1 MNPQYV
7 EALILPFGQDA
18 EIIACRD
25 FLRKSTRTPGQSFTE
40 CITTFDSVYCHHQ
53 QLLHQIGRQKLQETA
68 ISTLKQISPFLVSD
82 KCSKL
87 FTSWA
92 KQQAQHKQP
101 VTKERILD
109 VIQRFK
115 AQPDLQLLDT
125 RKLPH
130 HLDFVCAKY
139 VGSSSRPPFPTRPRS
154 PSKDRKPPN
163 KQDERN

>member
-1 MNPQYV
+1 MTRFLTFVQSWRLQISFTCDWHTEIITIRYWKPSTTTFWNMNPQYV

-40 CITTFDSVYCHHQ
+40 CTSKFDSAYCHHQ
-53 QLLHQIGRQKLQETA
+53 QLLHQIGRQELQGTA

-109 VIQRFK
+109 VIQRIIST
-115 AQPDLQLLDT
+115 AY
-125 RKLPH
+125 R
-130 HLDFVCAKY
+130 
-139 VGSSSRPPFPTRPRS
+139 
-154 PSKDRKPPN
+154 
-163 KQDERN
+163 